1 MSKKVLI
8 ITYYWPPAGGPGVQR
23 WLKFVKYLPSFGVEP
38 IIYTPENPTYPIID
52 NNLLTEELKNV
63 TIIKKPIQEPYKLAH
78 LFSKDKTKSM
88 SRGIITSK
96 KKQTLSE
103 KLLLYVR
110 GNIFIPDA
118 RILWVK
124 PSVDFL
130 ENYLKENKIDTVIT
144 TGPPHSMHLIGLKL
158 KEKFQIKWI
167 ADFRDPW
174 TKIVYHKELKLSAM
188 AQKKHLELEK
198 KVLKTATQI
207 IVTSPSTKEDFSKI
221 TSKPIEVITNGY
233 DSEEIAPFI
242 IDTKFSIAHIGSL
255 LSERNPRVLW
265 KAIAELVK
273 EYPKFKH
280 DLELKL
286 IGTVSEEIISTLE
299 EFKLSKFVKISG
311 YIPHDQCIVEQ
322 HKSQVL
328 LLIESDSEET
338 KTILP
343 GKLYEYMASGRPILA
358 IANEQS
364 DIKRIIRLTN
374 TGIFCDYSEKEKIKD
389 TLIDFYQQYKNNNL
403 ESAPIGLQYF
413 SRKNLTKRLADIIL
427 KK

>member
-1 MSKKVLI
+1 MPKKVLI

-52 NNLLTEELKNV
+52 NNLSENLDHITV
-63 TIIKKPIQEPYKLAH
+63 IKKPIQEPYKVAN

-88 SRGIITSK
+88 SSGIITSK

-103 KLLLYVR
+103 KLLLYIR
-110 GNIFIPDA
+110 GNVFIPDA
-118 RILWVK
+118 RVLWVK

-130 ENYLKENKIDTVIT
+130 ENYIKEHNIDTVIT
-144 TGPPHSMHLIGLKL
+144 TGPPHSMHLIGMKL
-158 KEKFQIKWI
+158 KEKFHIRWI

-174 TKIVYHKELKLSAM
+174 TKIVYHKELKLTSI
-188 AQKKHLELEK
+188 AQKKHLELER
-198 KVLKTATQI
+198 KVLRTASQI
-207 IVTSPSTKEDFSKI
+207 IVTSPSTKDDFSKI

-233 DSEEIAPFI
+233 DPEEIVPFI

-265 KAIAELVK
+265 KALAELVK

-286 IGTVSEEIISTLE
+286 IGTVSEEIINTLE
-299 EFKLSKFVKISG
+299 EFKLLKFVKKVG
-311 YIPHDQCIVEQ
+311 YIPHNQCLVEQ

-338 KTILP
+338 KAILP

-364 DIKRIIRLTN
+364 DIKRIITLTN
-374 TGIFCDYSEKEKIKD
+374 TGIFCDYSEKEKIKE
-389 TLIDFYQQYKNNNL
+389 TLVNFYEQYKNNDL

-413 SRKNLTKRLADIIL
+413 SRENLTKRLANIII